1 MLKYLLLFL
10 LAFLSS
16 LLFTPL
22 VRSVA
27 RKLGA
32 LDIPGRRKVHNKPIP
47 RLGGFSI
54 FVTFN
59 LILIMVSEI
68 DFFFFPSNFLEDIN
82 FLWLSLASFIMLGTG
97 AVDDFRRIPPSIKF
111 FFQIVAGLII
121 AIGCVK
127 IQVITFPFGTI
138 DLGIWSIP
146 ATILWVVAITNA
158 INLLDGLDGLAAGT
172 SFIIC
177 LAMFGI
183 SLLNQNIGIALCSAI
198 LAGSILGFLRYNF
211 HPASIFLGDSG
222 AYFLGFILSV
232 LPLLGGLKG
241 TATFAIAVPILAL
254 GLPIMDTGLSM
265 VRRLLRSLH
274 IMEIDEEKNEIKF
287 LFLDGFSIF
296 RADRNHIHHR
306 LLQMG
311 LTQRKAVILLY
322 AISLVLGG
330 LAFSSVY
337 FKNIN
342 YALFLTTIGIAS
354 YIGVKKLGYS
364 EIQFLRNGALLPLF
378 DVPVVNIRILRFFVD
393 MAFIAL
399 SYYVA
404 FLLRFEKT
412 FAPSIKEY
420 YLMTIPLV
428 LTIKM
433 GIFYLSGL
441 YKGAW
446 RYTSVSDV
454 VKMVKAVA
462 VGCFVSALVVWAVP
476 GYGVMSFSVLV
487 IDFNIL
493 FFLVTGARTSFR
505 ILEHLHIS
513 SNGHGRKVLI
523 FGVDRSSIQVLNEFI
538 NNPRLNL
545 SPVGF
550 IDEDEKNKGKQISG
564 YPILGSLDSLGSI
577 LENNSISEI
586 VVTSG
591 NISEG
596 KLERLSQ
603 ICSNHHI
610 SLRRCQMRFEE
621 IPLNGQTHYAKSP

>member
-1 MLKYLLLFL
+1 MLKYLILFL
-10 LAFLSS
+10 IASVLS
-16 LLFTPL
+16 LLFTPV

-32 LDIPGRRKVHNKPIP
+32 LDLPGGRKVHDKPTP

-54 FVTFN
+54 FVIFN
-59 LILIMVSEI
+59 LVLIITSQI
-68 DFFFFPSNFLEDIN
+68 GFFFFPPDFLRGIN
-82 FLWLSLASFIMLGTG
+82 FLWLVIASSIMLGIG
-97 AVDDFRRIPPSIKF
+97 VVDDFRRIPPSIKF
-111 FFQIVAGLII
+111 FFQIIAGLIV
-121 AIGCVK
+121 ALACVK
-127 IQVITFPFGTI
+127 IQVITLPFGTFN
-138 DLGIWSIP
+138 LGIWSIP
-146 ATILWVVAITNA
+146 VTILWVVAITNA

-172 SFIIC
+172 SLIVC
-177 LAMFGI
+177 VAMFGI
-183 SLLNQNIGIALCSAI
+183 SLLHQNIGIALCSAI
-198 LAGSILGFLRYNF
+198 LAGSILGFLKYNF

-241 TATFAIAVPILAL
+241 TATFAILIPLLAL
-254 GLPIMDTGLSM
+254 GLPIMDTALSM

-287 LFLDGFSIF
+287 FFLDGFIMF
-296 RADRNHIHHR
+296 RADRDHIHHR

-311 LTQRKAVILLY
+311 FTQKKTVILLY
-322 AISLVLGG
+322 AISLILGG

-342 YALFLTTIGIAS
+342 YALFLTTIGLAS

-364 EIQFLRNGALLPLF
+364 EIQILRNGALLPLF
-378 DVPVVNIRILRFFVD
+378 DAPVVNIRILRFFVD

-399 SYYVA
+399 SYYLA
-404 FLLRFEKT
+404 FLLRFEGT
-412 FAPSIKEY
+412 FEPSIKEY
-420 YLMTIPLV
+420 YLTTIPLI

-454 VKMVKAVA
+454 VKMLKAVA
-462 VGCFVSALVVWAVP
+462 LGCFVSAFVVWAIP
-476 GYGVMSFSVLV
+476 GYGVVSLSVLV

-505 ILEHLHIS
+505 VLEHFHIS
-513 SNGHGRKVLI
+513 NNHHGRKVLI
-523 FGVDRSSIQVLNEFI
+523 FGVDKSSIQALNEFI
-538 NNPRLNL
+538 NNPRLGL
-545 SPVGF
+545 SPIGF
-550 IDEDEKNKGKQISG
+550 IDEDDRNRGKQVSG
-564 YPILGSLDSLGSI
+564 YPILGSIDSLENI
-577 LENNSISEI
+577 LKNNSISDVI
-586 VVTSG
+586 VTTD
-591 NISEG
+591 NISEA

-603 ICSNHHI
+603 ICNDHRI
-610 SLRRCQMRFEE
+610 SLRRFQTHLEE
-621 IPLNGQTHYAKSP
+621 IPYNGQIHNAT